1 MSMLHRLVID
11 QGRPVESTLKKWVNQ
26 KDLALPCYVQL
37 NGTLSQVDVSPSPDS
52 PPLSVTGPLYIA
64 SGQTVI
70 DEHQTQTMGVVSWSD
85 NGVPRM
91 LAGRLTNLV
100 AEHITGVLVLD
111 GQSLR
116 PITFAPS
123 HAPAPILS
131 DAFGDEP
138 DTITPDDILTP
149 ARSALKST
157 MEMPQLGELQSAVDS
172 GWAQAMTES
181 QTASSESESD
191 VELKPGDIML
201 HPRFGR
207 CRVPDPLCSERSKHV
222 AHPGLS
228 STFTSRFFS

>member
-1 MSMLHRLVID
+1 MID
-11 QGRPVESTLKKWVNQ
+11 QGRPVESTLKKWINQ

-91 LAGRLTNLV
+91 LAGRLANLV
-100 AEHITGVLVLD
+100 ADHITGVWF
-111 GQSLR
+111 GRTISS

-123 HAPAPILS
+123 HAPAPILT

-138 DTITPDDILTP
+138 DTITPDDILKP

-172 GWAQAMTES
+172 GWAQAMSES
-181 QTASSESESD
+181 QAASSASESE

-207 CRVPDPLCSERSKHV
+207 CRVARSPMFGKGQSTSPIRSPHR
-222 AHPGLS
+222 PPPQGS
-228 STFTSRFFS
+228 SLDAAAR